1 MKRDA
6 RNYIV
11 TGSRTS
17 TQRCIPTYSR
27 LIRENIYGS
36 GIARERG
43 PFFCVRGTPLRID
56 CTIAKEYHVRLCS
69 AWEECFGNFSG
80 LWPAFFSFRS
90 CQWSPRAHLHVVGML
105 RFMFDINQPSLPAPF
120 CFCSCVYFCLFG
132 PFNCISF
139 HKFSWQ
145 LSAFQLC
152 SSGLVSALL
161 VLSTVYHFMKVSFSP
176 DMIPSGWLGSKH
188 QITN

>member
-1 MKRDA
+1 MELLSTFPRK
-6 RNYIV
+6 
-11 TGSRTS
+11 TS
-17 TQRCIPTYSR
+17 VFQFS
-27 LIRENIYGS
+27 
-36 GIARERG
+36 
-43 PFFCVRGTPLRID
+43 RID
-56 CTIAKEYHVRLCS
+56 FAPWAKMSEKYK
-69 AWEECFGNFSG
+69 FSHIQYLERINRCG
-80 LWPAFFSFRS
+80 AMPKHLQFEISWIFSLVIEKFSMTTVPAGSPSRGGDVTVYVWHKPTELARS
-90 CQWSPRAHLHVVGML
+90 
-105 RFMFDINQPSLPAPF
+105 SL
-120 CFCSCVYFCLFG
+120 FCSCVYFCLFG

-161 VLSTVYHFMKVSFSP
+161 VLSTIYHFMKVSFSP